1 MTGSLRA
8 RLNELAAR
16 GQPLNFKQAV
26 GVVVPIAVEAA
37 ELHRGGH
44 LLFLHPSCL
53 VEDEYGYYHLDH
65 GRAKFAPTEPRD
77 VACLAPELQGSQPGN
92 ARASVYAIGAIL
104 YELVTGATV
113 GRGMKRPS
121 EVVGGLPQDFELV
134 LSKALVAHPQRRP
147 DDLNALAQALYNLAP
162 TASIAPPPA
171 DTSHLDQDE
180 GFEVDVSLS
189 MLPPAPQQAP
199 AAGPRPA
206 AGAPAQA
213 VAAPAQ
219 AAAAPAQARVQAVP
233 AQQAPAGHRPAG
245 AVSGNMADQTQQLA
259 QLKARLEADRT
270 PRYVVI
276 KDGMDHGPFAGVELL
291 QQIANHTFEPDDVV
305 RDSVTST
312 ELAIED
318 HPDFSHFARHAK
330 IHRDIKEEKA
340 AIERVVVQEGRST
353 RSKAV
358 FGMIIVGA
366 LLVAGGVWFLTQ
378 RGSRSDEIAV
388 QGETASNV
396 DSDAGLD
403 VKKGRKW
410 GGKRGGVVGSRGGYP
425 MLGGGMSC
433 EGARAK
439 YVESMNIGGP
449 RGQADITA
457 GQYGAVLNRG
467 SYFAG
472 CGVPDSMKLNI
483 CAAVQNG
490 RAVGVTVVTTPRN
503 GRIASCVASGVRR
516 LHFPSNPKLDV
527 TRTVF

>member
-1 MTGSLRA
+1 
-8 RLNELAAR
+8 
-16 GQPLNFKQAV
+16 
-26 GVVVPIAVEAA
+26 
-37 ELHRGGH
+37 
-44 LLFLHPSCL
+44 L
-53 VEDEYGYYHLDH
+53 VEDEYGYYHLDQ
-65 GRAKFAPTEPRD
+65 GRAKFPPSEARD
-77 VACLAPELQGSQPGN
+77 IACLAPELQGSQPGN

-104 YELVTGATV
+104 YELVTGGTV

-121 EVVGGLPQDFELV
+121 ELVGGLPQDFELV
-134 LSKALVAHPQRRP
+134 LSKALVAHPERRP

-180 GFEVDVSLS
+180 NFEVDVSLS
-189 MLPPAPQQAP
+189 MLPPAPSATP
-199 AAGPRPA
+199 SAAPRPA

-213 VAAPAQ
+213 VPA
-219 AAAAPAQARVQAVP
+219 QAVP
-233 AQQAPAGHRPAG
+233 ARAPAGHRPA
-245 AVSGNMADQTQQLA
+245 SGNMADQTQQLA

-276 KDGMDHGPFAGVELL
+276 KEGMDHGPFAGVELL
-291 QQIANHTFEPDDVV
+291 QQIANHTFEPEDVV

-358 FGMIIVGA
+358 FGMILVGA
-366 LLVAGGVWFLTQ
+366 LLAAGGVWFLTQ
-378 RGSRSDEIAV
+378 RGARSDEIAV

-396 DSDAGLD
+396 DTDAGLD
-403 VKKGRKW
+403 VKKGRKY
-410 GGKRGGVVGSRGGYP
+410 GGKGGGVVGSKGGYP

-439 YVESMNIGGP
+439 YVESMSIGGP
-449 RGQADITA
+449 KGQADITA

-467 SYFAG
+467 SYFG
-472 CGVPDSMKLNI
+472 HCGVPDSMKLSI

-503 GRIASCVASGVRR
+503 GRVASCVAGGVRR
-516 LHFPSNPKLDV
+516 LSFPSHPKLDV